1 MLTFVRNYVIQCYK
15 PGGGGGD
22 GGKEQSTFVAITIQ
36 NKSIFHCQLKK
47 IQLSLIE
54 GKDWSI

>member
-15 PGGGGGD
+15 PEGGRGGGE
-22 GGKEQSTFVAITIQ
+22 EQSTFVAIKIQ
-36 NKSIFHCQLKK
+36 KNSIVHCQLKI